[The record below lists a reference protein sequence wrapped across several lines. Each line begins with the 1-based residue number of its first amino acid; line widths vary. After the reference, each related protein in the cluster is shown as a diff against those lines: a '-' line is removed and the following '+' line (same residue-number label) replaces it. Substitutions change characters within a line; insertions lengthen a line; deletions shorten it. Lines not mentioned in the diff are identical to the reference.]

1 MSISKDGLSLRDLT
15 ELVSSTSSSKVYP
28 SEDAVVH
35 ALHTRFRADFP
46 YTNLGSSSLIV
57 VNPFKAL
64 ASSSDATAKAYE
76 EKSYN
81 NTDVQVD
88 QNQVLQPHMYDMAAR
103 MYLMMRRRD
112 ESQSVVFRGIT
123 GSGKS
128 FGSKL
133 LLRQLLRLSART
145 KKELRTVEHILALET
160 VLDAFGCSK
169 TINNPSAT
177 RFGKYLELH
186 FGENGRVSGA
196 QVLTFGLDKS
206 RLLRLTHDER
216 TYHVFYQLIAGATP
230 EERDSLNIEDPSSYA
245 LLASSGCYRLPSGPF
260 SDDAIA
266 MEDLRAA
273 MTSLGFKAKH
283 TSAIFS
289 LLIAILLL
297 GNLHFHDNGSKE
309 ANYESARL
317 ANPAVLDQVAHL
329 LGVFP
334 EELEQVLTNK
344 TNYIRKELYT
354 VLLTV
359 DAAAHQRDRLVAD
372 LYSILFAYVVETSN
386 QKVASSPDGRNP
398 HTQIVLLDTPGYQS
412 RTPTGSISSAG
423 PGPNPLISVN
433 GQNSFDEFCVN
444 FTNEVVQ
451 SYVLRRAFDDTM
463 GYNAEITADEIA
475 LPSIATMDNGACIEM
490 FRGVVNVDVPQR
502 KPGGMLAV
510 LAKECSNVSRGKASE
525 HPDEELLQ
533 ELINKFGVHGSFVTH
548 PGPTSQPSDRMLF
561 GINHYSGMC
570 TYDVSSFVERER
582 DLVDSSIVM
591 LLRRSNNPFVAKLVC
606 GPSLAT
612 EVHPTDADIV
622 VQAQVSSR
630 PLRAPT
636 SILDAS
642 GNLPEEPDPK
652 NVLDPQK
659 PCPVTT
665 QLNYTLSELLQSLD
679 RTRLWNFYCIRPNDS
694 CSPNSF
700 DKRRVRSQ
708 VRSMLLADL
717 IARKTPEYV
726 ADYDQEEF
734 CNRYMPT
741 AGGSIEERISACA
754 RRNVWTE
761 GVDYAVGRS
770 RVWLAYGAWKMI
782 EDAVRAMEA
791 DPDKGDTTVED
802 DQSAAG
808 THQDPFRERQ
818 RTESG
823 WRYDGST
830 DQLLASRPSM
840 GAPRAPPP
848 AAQYGQGGINTPVFQ
863 NSDVDWAKPP
873 PTPEMSPLPEKQE
886 FDGMIVNQ
894 VGSHVEEVP
903 TTRGRRNWVRFV
915 WVVTFFVPDFLLS
928 YLGGMKR
935 ADVRLAWREKV
946 TIFLLIIFM
955 CGLVLFYII
964 VFGILLCPG
973 YNKAWNPRELLQHTA
988 TNNYWVAVRGNVYDL
1003 TNFYRSQH
1011 SDILNEPVT
1020 QDVMMEVA
1028 GTDVSEYFPVPLNT
1042 ACSGL
1047 ITGAIPVLAW
1057 ANFTPVTSTA
1067 VHWTGSSQPAQNTKL
1082 DDPNW
1087 YSDRF
1092 LPFLTDFYKGPLVYD
1107 PNQDIQQGATN
1118 DGKFWAIVNNNVYDL
1133 SDYFFTIQQN
1143 SAASGAGVPNYAFLD
1158 SDLTDL
1164 FKQQPGQDISSGF
1177 NKVMA
1182 SLSASDQTAQ
1192 LDCLNNAFYVGQT
1205 DFRLTARC
1213 QVQNYLLLTA
1223 SSIIMATMLAKFLA
1237 ALQLG
1242 GKRQPEMPEKFV
1254 LCQVPCYTEGEES
1267 LRRTIDSLAALNYDD
1282 KRKLLFIICD
1292 GNIIGRGNDRTT
1304 PRIVLDILGV
1314 DPKIDPEPQLF
1325 KSVGEG
1331 SKQFN
1336 YAKVY
1341 SGLYEFAGHVVP
1353 YMVVAKVGKPSER
1366 SKPGNR
1372 GKRDSQVLLMRFLN
1386 RVHFDAPMCPLE
1398 LEMAHQLRNVVG
1410 VDPYFYEYVFMVDA
1424 DTSVTKDSLSRLVAS
1439 AADDSRIMGICG
1451 ETKLHNEEGSWWTMI
1466 QVYEYYISHHLAK
1479 AFESLFGSV
1488 TCLPGCFSLYRVRTA
1503 DKGKPIL
1510 ISHRILDDY
1519 SEGVVDTLH
1528 KKNLLSLGE
1537 DRYLTTLLMKHFPVF
1552 RMKFAPDAIAH
1563 TVAPDT
1569 WAILLSQ
1576 RRRWINSTVHNLAE
1590 LVFLPE
1596 LCGFCCFS
1604 MRFVVF
1610 LDLLSTLILPATV
1623 VYLVYLIVTVATGQA
1638 PIPIISLAMIAAVY
1652 GLQAII
1658 FLLKREF
1665 MLIGWMVIYILA
1677 YPVYSFFLPLY
1688 SFWYMDDFS
1697 WGNTRVVVGEGAN
1710 KKVMVGDDEKFDD
1723 SMIPLKKFSEYTAEN
1738 WDTSSHHSAETGIA
1752 KSKVGAQSQV
1762 GGTVKAYQQSSV
1774 SGDFYRD
1781 TNAAMTPSASQVNLV
1796 PPRMRTTSTF
1806 SQLTQNAPPQLPQL
1820 FPMHTGPGSVIGSEH
1835 GSGIGFGYGA
1845 AAFPSSMYMPTAPRN
1860 SVMTNLNNFGGGSP
1874 SVFGAGPSMS
1884 MLGGP
1889 LSGPRPMSTF
1899 SMATTANPFAS
1910 SPGMVEPN
1918 PNPSDEQLL
1927 DVLRSYLAT
1936 QDLMTVT
1943 KKTARDAVAAH
1954 FPQADLAPRKDFLNQ
1969 SIDQLL
1975 TT

>member
-1 MSISKDGLSLRDLT
+1 MSKDGLSLRDLT
-15 ELVSSTSSSKVYP
+15 ELVSATSSSKVYP
-28 SEDAVVH
+28 SEDAVVQ
-35 ALHTRFRADFP
+35 ALHTRFRADYP
-46 YTNLGSSSLIV
+46 YTNLGSSSLVV
-57 VNPFKAL
+57 VNPFKVL
-64 ASSSDATAKAYE
+64 ASSNDANARAYE
-76 EKSYN
+76 EKSYRD
-81 NTDVQVD
+81 TDVQLD
-88 QNQVLQPHMYDMAAR
+88 QSQMLQPHVYDMAAKV
-103 MYLMMRRRD
+103 YLMMRRRN
-112 ESQSVVFRGIT
+112 ESQSVILRGIT

-128 FGSKL
+128 FSSKL
-133 LLRQLLRLSART
+133 LVNQLLRLSART
-145 KKELRTVEHILALET
+145 KKEARVADHIAALQT
-160 VLDAFGCSK
+160 VLDSFGCSK
-169 TINNPSAT
+169 TTSNPSAT

-186 FGENGRVSGA
+186 FGENGRISGA

-206 RLLRLTHDER
+206 RLLHLTHDER
-216 TYHVFYQLIAGATP
+216 TYHVFYQLIAGATS
-230 EERDSLNIEDPSSYA
+230 EERDSLSIEDPSSYA
-245 LLASSGCYRLPSGPF
+245 LLASSGCYRLPAGPF
-260 SDDAIA
+260 SDDGVA
-266 MEDLRAA
+266 MEELRAA
-273 MTSLGFKAKH
+273 MASLGFKAKH
-283 TSAIFS
+283 TSAIWS

-297 GNLHFHDNGSKE
+297 GNLHFNDNGSKE

-329 LGVFP
+329 LGVP
-334 EELEQVLTNK
+334 PDELEQCLTNK

-359 DAAAHQRDRLVAD
+359 EAAAHQRDRLVAD
-372 LYSILFAYVVETSN
+372 LYSILFAYVVETAN
-386 QKVASSPDGRNP
+386 QKVASPADGRGP
-398 HTQIVLLDTPGYQS
+398 PTQIVLLDGPGYQS
-412 RTPTGSISSAG
+412 RTPTGSMSSTG
-423 PGPNPLISVN
+423 PSPLISVN
-433 GQNSFDEFCVN
+433 GQNGFDEFCIN
-444 FTNEVVQ
+444 FSNEVVQ
-451 SYVLRRAFDDTM
+451 SYVLRRAFDDTV
-463 GYNAEITADEIA
+463 GYNGEMTADEIA

-490 FRGVVNVDVPQR
+490 LRGVVTVDFPQK

-510 LAKECSNVSRGKASE
+510 LGKACSNVNKGKAGE
-525 HPDEELLQ
+525 RPDEELLQ
-533 ELINKFGVHGSFVTH
+533 ELVNKFGVHGSFVAS
-548 PGPTSQPSDRMLF
+548 PGPNTQPADRMLF

-570 TYDVSSFVERER
+570 TYDVHSFVERDR
-582 DLVDSSIVM
+582 DIVDSSLVM
-591 LLRRSNNPFVAKLVC
+591 LLRRSSNPFVAKLVC

-612 EVHPTDADIV
+612 EAHSTDPGIV

-630 PLRAPT
+630 PLRSATP
-636 SILDAS
+636 ILDPA
-642 GNLPEEPDPK
+642 GNLPEESDPR
-652 NVLDPQK
+652 NVLDAQK

-665 QLNYTLSELLQSLD
+665 QLNYTISELLQNLD
-679 RTRLWNFYCIRPNDS
+679 RTRLWNLWCIRPNDS
-694 CSPNSF
+694 SSPNSF
-700 DKRRVRSQ
+700 DKRRVRAQ

-726 ADYDQEEF
+726 ADYDQAEF

-741 AGGSIEERISACA
+741 AGGSIAERFTACA

-761 GVDYAVGRS
+761 GVDYAVGQT
-770 RVWLAYGAWKMI
+770 RVWLAYGAWKMV
-782 EDAVRAMEA
+782 EDAIRAMEA
-791 DPDKGDTTVED
+791 DSDKADTQLD
-802 DQSAAG
+802 DDHSMAG
-808 THQDPFRERQ
+808 TTQDPFRERQ

-823 WRYDGST
+823 WRYNGST
-830 DQLLASRPSM
+830 DQLLAARPSM
-840 GAPRAPPP
+840 GATRSSGQVP
-848 AAQYGQGGINTPVFQ
+848 QYGEGGLNTPDFQ
-863 NSDVDWAKPP
+863 NPDDWAKPP
-873 PTPEMSPLPEKQE
+873 PTPEQSPLPEKKE
-886 FDGMIVNQ
+886 LDEMVINTVS
-894 VGSHVEEVP
+894 SHMEEVP
-903 TTRGRRNWVRFV
+903 STRGRRIWVRFV
-915 WVVTFFVPDFLLS
+915 WCMTFWMPNFLLS
-928 YLGGMKR
+928 YVGRMKR

-946 TIFLLIIFM
+946 TIFMLIIFM

-964 VFGILLCPG
+964 VFGILLCPNF
-973 YNKAWNPRELLQHTA
+973 NKAWDTQQLAQHAA

-1011 SDILNEPVT
+1011 SDIANEPVT

-1028 GTDVSEYFPVPLNT
+1028 GTDVTEYFPVPLNL

-1047 ITGAIPVLAW
+1047 ITGAVPVLAW
-1057 ANFTPVTSTA
+1057 ANFTPVTTTA
-1067 VHWTGSSQPAQNTKL
+1067 VHYTGAQQPATGTKL
-1082 DDPNW
+1082 DDPSW
-1087 YSDRF
+1087 YTDTF
-1092 LPFLTDFYKGPLVYD
+1092 LPFLTDFYKGPLVYN
-1107 PNQDIQQGATN
+1107 PVTDIQAAANN
-1118 DGKFWAIVNNNVYDL
+1118 DNKFWAIVNNGVYDL

-1143 SAASGAGVPNYAFLD
+1143 SAASGAGVPNYQFLNQ
-1158 SDLTDL
+1158 DLTDL
-1164 FKQQPGQDISSGF
+1164 WKQQPGQDISSGF
-1177 NKVMA
+1177 SKVMA
-1182 SLSASDQTAQ
+1182 GLSADQQTAQ

-1213 QVQNYLLLTA
+1213 QVQNYLLLVM
-1223 SSIIMATMLAKFLA
+1223 SGIIMATMLAKFLA

-1282 KRKLLFIICD
+1282 KRKLLFLICD

-1331 SKQFN
+1331 SKQIN
-1336 YAKVY
+1336 YGKIY

-1353 YMVVAKVGKPSER
+1353 YMVVVKVGKPSER

-1410 VDPYFYEYVFMVDA
+1410 VDPYFYEYIFMVDA

-1451 ETKLHNEEGSWWTMI
+1451 ETKLYNEEGSWWTMI

-1510 ISHRILDDY
+1510 ISHRILDEY

-1569 WAILLSQ
+1569 WGILLSQ
-1576 RRRWINSTVHNLAE
+1576 RRRWINSTIHNLAE

-1604 MRFVVF
+1604 MRFIVF
-1610 LDLLSTLILPATV
+1610 LDLLSTIILPATA
-1623 VYLVYLIVTVATGQA
+1623 VYLIYLIVTVATGQA

-1652 GLQAII
+1652 GLQMVI

-1665 MLIGWMVIYILA
+1665 MLIGWMIIYILA

-1697 WGNTRVVVGEGAN
+1697 WGTTRVVVGEGAN
-1710 KKVMVGDDEKFDD
+1710 KKIMIGDDEKFDD
-1723 SMIPLKKFSEYTAEN
+1723 SMIPLKKFSEYTSEN
-1738 WDTSSHHSAETGIA
+1738 WDTSSHVSADTGLLPP
-1752 KSKVGAQSQV
+1752 KSKAQSQA
-1762 GGTVKAYQQSSV
+1762 GTVRTYQQSSM

-1781 TNAAMTPSASQVNLV
+1781 TNAALAASASQTNLV
-1796 PPRMRTTSTF
+1796 QPRMRTTSNL
-1806 SQLTQNAPPQLPQL
+1806 SQMTQLHPPM
-1820 FPMHTGPGSVIGSEH
+1820 FPMQTGAGSVVGSDH
-1835 GSGIGFGYGA
+1835 GSGIGFGYGTT
-1845 AAFPSSMYMPTAPRN
+1845 AFPSSMYLPNAPRN
-1860 SVMTNLNNFGGGSP
+1860 SVMTNLNAYGGAP
-1874 SVFGAGPSMS
+1874 SVFGAPAPSMAPSMS
-1884 MLGGP
+1884 MMGGGP
-1889 LSGPRPMSTF
+1889 LGGARPMSTF

-1910 SPGMVEPN
+1910 TPGMVDGN

-1943 KKTARDAVAAH
+1943 KKTARDAVSAH
-1954 FPQADLAPRKDFLNQ
+1954 FPQADLAPRKDYLNQ

-1975 TT
+1975 SA